1 MLNDVRLDM
10 GGKVYT
16 TSKSILSNRCD
27 TIWNIY
33 AYEGFTASVFTT
45 DYYSIFYR

>member
-16 TSKSILSNRCD
+16 TIKNVNSNTCHFIRY
-27 TIWNIY
+27 IN
-33 AYEGFTASVFTT
+33 ASEGMT
-45 DYYSIFYR
+45 

>member
-16 TSKSILSNRCD
+16 VLKSSISYTRNTFGNVDTS
-27 TIWNIY
+27 
-33 AYEGFTASVFTT
+33 
-45 DYYSIFYR
+45 